1 MDETLR
7 RALTAH
13 EAIRRQLEPLSAQ
26 FEALQ
31 RDLRIRNLIADAD
44 CTRTLRRAALGPVE
58 DLRRSLQINALSSVA
73 KELEVFRN
81 LGVEIE
87 KQFHLPQL
95 SVTTKLLQELERAG
109 SARTVAHYRDHKNQ
123 LHRAFEAMTTPWL
136 NTENQLQSLAGFVG
150 LQQIGHIL
158 RTKSRFDV
166 ELAEQLR
173 PHLGDWQTRIDWPKE
188 IFTDPLARS
197 DFYVE
202 RGLDPDL
209 TDFPASAFG
218 QAITIAGIKSAPAP
232 FIRAYDYEPDHQLN
246 EEEAGFERTNDAHDR
261 LQRFESHVRAFIDQR
276 MTDTVCKNWIKH
288 RIPGEMRQQWSEK
301 QAKARD
307 EGESEQPLI
316 AYADFTDYVKIIVR
330 KDNWDEAFAPVFRRK
345 SLVEES
351 FQRLY
356 PIRVCTMHSRIIT
369 QDDELYLHS
378 ETRRLLKAMDIET

>member
-1 MDETLR
+1 M
-7 RALTAH
+7 
-13 EAIRRQLEPLSAQ
+13 
-26 FEALQ
+26 
-31 RDLRIRNLIADAD
+31 
-44 CTRTLRRAALGPVE
+44 
-58 DLRRSLQINALSSVA
+58 
-73 KELEVFRN
+73 
-81 LGVEIE
+81 
-87 KQFHLPQL
+87 
-95 SVTTKLLQELERAG
+95 AG
-109 SARTVAHYRDHKNQ
+109 SARAVAHYHDHKNQ
-123 LHRAFEAMTTPWL
+123 LLHAIEAMTTPWL

-158 RTKSRFDV
+158 RTKSPFDV

-173 PHLGDWQTRIDWPKE
+173 PHFGDWQARIDWPKE

-202 RGLDPDL
+202 RGLDPEL
-209 TDFPASAFG
+209 TDFPASAFD
-218 QAITIAGIKSAPAP
+218 QAITIAGIKSAPAH
-232 FIRAYDYEPDHQLN
+232 FIRAYDHEPDHQLN

-261 LQRFESHVRAFIDQR
+261 LLRFETRVRAFIDQR
-276 MTDTVCKNWIKH
+276 MTETVCKNWIKH
-288 RIPGEMRQQWSEK
+288 RIPGEMRQQWIEK

-378 ETRRLLKAMDIET
+378 ETRRLLIAMDI